1 MLAKFTRREAL
12 AVLAIGAAALFMD
25 SAAALADDGVLDRL
39 RAAGVVKVGMAN
51 QPPYSGLSPDGSV
64 TGVAPKVVEAV
75 MKRLG
80 VPKVEGFL
88 APYGQLIPGL
98 NAGRWDIIG
107 ASLRI
112 TSKRC
117 AQVLYSDPYVFEGG
131 TVAYSPAE
139 VANPPMSIAE
149 IGSQG
154 LTVGILSGSY
164 LIKKAEGLGV
174 AAATVSQFPDNPA
187 LIDGLLAKR
196 VQVVL
201 STFSSLKKLQKDRG
215 GFEIIYPLPDDESK
229 GSSNAFR
236 KGDVDFHAAFQR
248 EFAALKASGELKR
261 ISADFGFVFPDAL
274 LKETAEGTC
283 AKLD

>member
-39 RAAGVVKVGMAN
+39 RAAGVVKVGMANQPAGVVKVGMAN

-201 STFSSLKKLQKDRG
+201 STFSSLSWG
-215 GFEIIYPLPDDESK
+215 PE
-229 GSSNAFR
+229 A
-236 KGDVDFHAAFQR
+236 
-248 EFAALKASGELKR
+248 
-261 ISADFGFVFPDAL
+261 
-274 LKETAEGTC
+274 AEGSRRVRDHLP
-283 AKLD
+283 AAG